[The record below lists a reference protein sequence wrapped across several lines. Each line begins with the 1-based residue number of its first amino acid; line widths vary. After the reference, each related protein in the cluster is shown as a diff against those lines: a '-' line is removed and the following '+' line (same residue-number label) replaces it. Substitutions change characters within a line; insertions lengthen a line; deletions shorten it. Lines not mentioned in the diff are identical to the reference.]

1 MEPNEKSQILLSLPL
16 DFETN
21 LKNFHE
27 DITKCMN
34 DKLDKFKN
42 DIISKININNKNN
55 QKKNFPKK
63 QENMQE
69 NINFLIN
76 LIFHILSNIR
86 LFVDFIYKYASMIS
100 SKENTVSFCFSNFLS
115 SENEFPSEI
124 HDKLKLI
131 LKEKYSSTKPN
142 IIFNE
147 ILEKIIEELKLNFK
161 RKNAK
166 NLGSK
171 KKNFNESYK
180 YYYDLNNDIFKIFFY
195 VERIKKAEEIYE
207 FTANSIH
214 NINVSNLNNFEILTL
229 ENIDNFR
236 QIYPQNN
243 GYKKIQ
249 IINNIL
255 MINIIRDENKI
266 SKIIYPEYLSS
277 RNLVENENDYNEMYE
292 LISVIIKEKIND
304 KYIFYAFIKNNIL
317 GKWFL
322 YDEKGK
328 KELDDK
334 NKIFNEQNA
343 AFIIYQKIRQ

>member
-1 MEPNEKSQILLSLPL
+1 MGNKK
-16 DFETN
+16 DNFTN
-21 LKNFHE
+21 
-27 DITKCMN
+27 
-34 DKLDKFKN
+34 
-42 DIISKININNKNN
+42 
-55 QKKNFPKK
+55 
-63 QENMQE
+63 
-69 NINFLIN
+69 
-76 LIFHILSNIR
+76 
-86 LFVDFIYKYASMIS
+86 
-100 SKENTVSFCFSNFLS
+100 
-115 SENEFPSEI
+115 
-124 HDKLKLI
+124 
-131 LKEKYSSTKPN
+131 
-142 IIFNE
+142 
-147 ILEKIIEELKLNFK
+147 
-161 RKNAK
+161 
-166 NLGSK
+166 G
-171 KKNFNESYK
+171 YK
-180 YYYDLNNDIFKIFFY
+180 YYSDLNNDIFKIFFY

-207 FTANSIH
+207 FIANSIH

-277 RNLVENENDYNEMYE
+277 RNLVENENNYNEMYE